1 MILQIENRKTIEK
14 IAQNPFLSDI
24 AVISICD
31 FGCSFAEMIYKPDY
45 LLCVQ
50 FDDVG
55 EEIFEDILGR
65 KPTPHLKQTNIGE
78 IMTNRYNLQLDNC
91 DLEKALNDG
100 DFIALAQE
108 LFEDCGY
115 QFLSNTKMSV
125 EHIISYVNDYHL
137 YNATKS
143 ILLKIALEIYNHQRI
158 YVNDFVEYLD
168 EMVVA
173 ATLTFVKRHS
183 KQMRYP

>member
-14 IAQNPFLSDI
+14 IAQNSFLPGV

-65 KPTPHLKQTNIGE
+65 KPTPQEKRSIEKKYHMITESQAGE
-78 IMTNRYNLQLDNC
+78 IAEFYFGVREKVKTLICQCEYGEARSAAVAAAISELESRERLQYFID
-91 DLEKALNDG
+91 EKYFPNKFVFRKVFAALRSIHSLND
-100 DFIALAQE
+100 
-108 LFEDCGY
+108 
-115 QFLSNTKMSV
+115 
-125 EHIISYVNDYHL
+125 
-137 YNATKS
+137 
-143 ILLKIALEIYNHQRI
+143 
-158 YVNDFVEYLD
+158 
-168 EMVVA
+168 
-173 ATLTFVKRHS
+173 
-183 KQMRYP
+183 